1 MSEPPKPPDSQV
13 QPEPSKPKALL
24 PNYVVPGGRDGKDV
38 LHILGPPNSYVRGG
52 KDNVFELDERGLVA
66 RQFSPERVKLREQH
80 TNPKTGQVHEKW
92 SEKVAVSKADLDILR
107 KMGVIK

>member
-1 MSEPPKPPDSQV
+1 MEQPPH
-13 QPEPSKPKALL
+13 LGL
-24 PNYVVPGGRDGKDV
+24 V
-38 LHILGPPNSYVRGG
+38 LRSRPAYRVG
-52 KDNVFELDERGLVA
+52 KDNVFELDDRGLVA

-92 SEKVAVSKADLDILR
+92 SEKVAVSKADLNILR

>member
-1 MSEPPKPPDSQV
+1 LSEPPKPPDSQV
-13 QPEPSKPKALL
+13 PPELPKPKALL
-24 PNYVVPGGRDGKDV
+24 PNYVVPGRRDGKDV
-38 LHILGPPNSYVRGG
+38 LRILGPPNSYVRGG
-52 KDNVFELDERGLVA
+52 KDNVFELDDRGLVA